1 MLPRISVVFRNLKKV
16 IKNLPTNISRQDV
29 MTFSI
34 FVVVSTIFWVA
45 RSAYEQRDSTY
56 EVMFRIEN
64 MPAGAVFTTHIPAT
78 LKVTL
83 YDNNIHLSDYGK
95 HSSFRSLSV
104 DFERYADAA
113 GNFRISGAEL
123 ESLLKNELS
132 STTQITAI
140 TPALIDARFAVTDG
154 KKVPVRLRTQIETKE
169 NYKDLPAEFR
179 PDSLLVHAPSYILDT
194 LKCIYTEVV
203 EAKELTDTL
212 HCFVNIDLNVG
223 VKATPDSIEVMIP
236 VNQYVSKTFPQINI
250 RVNDIPQG
258 KHLILFPRQVQL
270 RCLANFAH
278 YNQFSDED
286 FILSVSYDSLKAN
299 PSRQFL
305 PIDIY
310 TPLSSYEVYNIQLS
324 HTQVEYTLEE

>member
-1 MLPRISVVFRNLKKV
+1 MKIQLQNIKKA
-16 IKNLPTNISRQDV
+16 ITNLPTNISRQDV

-34 FVVVSTIFWVA
+34 FVVVSTLFWLA

-56 EVMFRIEN
+56 EVSFQIEN
-64 MPAGAVFTTHIPAT
+64 MPAGAVFTTHVPST

-95 HSSFRSLSV
+95 HSSFRSLTV

-132 STTQITAI
+132 STTQITAV
-140 TPALIDARFAVTDG
+140 TPALIDARFAVTEG
-154 KKVPVRLRTQIETKE
+154 KKVPVRLLTRLTAIED
-169 NYKDLPAEFR
+169 YKDFPAEIT
-179 PDSLLVHAPSYILDT
+179 PDSVLVHAPNYILDT
-194 LKCIYTEVV
+194 LRSVWSEMLV
-203 EAKELTDTL
+203 ADNLSDSL
-212 HCFVNIDLNVG
+212 HCFVHLDLGLG
-223 VKATPDSIEVMIP
+223 VKADPDSIDVLIP
-236 VNQYVSKTFPQINI
+236 VMQYVSKTFPHINI
-250 RVNDIPQG
+250 QVKDLPAG

-270 RCLANFAH
+270 SCLANFRH
-278 YNQFSDED
+278 YNLFSDD
-286 FILSVSYDSLKAN
+286 NFTLSVSYDSLKAN
-299 PSRQFL
+299 PNRQFL

-324 HTQVEYTLEE
+324 HTEVEFTLEE